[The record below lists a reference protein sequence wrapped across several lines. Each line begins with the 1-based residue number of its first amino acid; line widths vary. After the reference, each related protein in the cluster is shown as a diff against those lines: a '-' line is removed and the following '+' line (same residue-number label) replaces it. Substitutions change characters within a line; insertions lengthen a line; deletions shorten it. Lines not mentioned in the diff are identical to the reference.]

1 MLKHIDSNDISSA
14 INGNGNGKYK
24 CIICKKEYTKKTSID
39 KHRLLCDFKS
49 RSKAELIIE
58 EEDSRDK
65 PTFDQLVKIVQE
77 MAIKQEKMA
86 EKMEEMQQYIARK
99 KQKLDVITHLNQNV
113 NASIGFLEWV
123 TLTTQVSAEHF
134 VYLMENTVFQ
144 TFQLILEQNL
154 TNVDTK
160 FVYPIKCFK
169 DKANIF
175 YICEKRDENE
185 SIWRPAETTEMTQ
198 LLKKI
203 HCLLLSE
210 LSKWKQSNKQNI
222 ADSDRLSDQFNKA
235 VIKLMNISFAGDG
248 IVNINRI
255 KAGLYNSLK
264 ESTF

>member
-1 MLKHIDSNDISSA
+1 MLKHIDSNDITS
-14 INGNGNGKYK
+14 INGNAKYK

-49 RSKAELIIE
+49 KSKAELIIE

-65 PTFDQLVKIVQE
+65 PTVDQLIKIVQA
-77 MAIKQEKMA
+77 MSIKQEKMA
-86 EKMEEMQQYIARK
+86 EKIEEMQQYIARK

-123 TLTTQVSAEHF
+123 TSTIQVSAAHF
-134 VYLMENTVFQ
+134 VHLMENTVFQ

-154 TNVDTK
+154 TNIDAK

-175 YICEKRDENE
+175 YICEKGEENE

-203 HCLLLSE
+203 QIQLLAE
-210 LSKWKQSNKQNI
+210 LSKWKQANKQNI
-222 ADSDRLSDQFNKA
+222 ADNDRLSDQFNKA
-235 VIKLMNISFAGDG
+235 VIKLMNISFAADG
-248 IVNINRI
+248 IVNVNKI
-255 KAGLYNSLK
+255 KAGLYNSLR
-264 ESTF
+264 

>member
-1 MLKHIDSNDISSA
+1 MIKANDISA
-14 INGNGNGKYK
+14 INGNGKYK
-24 CIICKKEYTKKTSID
+24 CIICKKEYTRKASID
-39 KHRLLCDFKS
+39 KHRILCDFKS

-77 MAIKQEKMA
+77 MAIKQAKSDEKIA
-86 EKMEEMQQYIARK
+86 EMQQYIARK

-113 NASIGFLEWV
+113 NASIGFLEWI
-123 TLTTQVSAEHF
+123 TSTINVSAAHF
-134 VYLMENTVFQ
+134 VHLMENTVFQ

-154 TNVDTK
+154 TNPDPK

-175 YICEKRDENE
+175 YICEKGDENE
-185 SIWRPAETTEMTQ
+185 SIWRPAETTEITQ

-203 HCLLLSE
+203 QVLLLAE
-210 LSKWKQSNKQNI
+210 LSKWKQANKQNI

-235 VIKLMNISFAGDG
+235 VIKLMNVSFAADG
-248 IVNINRI
+248 LVNVNKI
-255 KAGLYNSLK
+255 KAGLYTHLR
-264 ESTF
+264 ETF

>member
-1 MLKHIDSNDISSA
+1 MLKHIDSNDITA
-14 INGNGNGKYK
+14 INGNGNGNGKYK

-49 RSKAELIIE
+49 KSKAELIIE

-65 PTFDQLVKIVQE
+65 PTVDQLIKIVQA
-77 MAIKQEKMA
+77 MSIKQEKMA
-86 EKMEEMQQYIARK
+86 EKIEEMQQYIARK

-113 NASIGFLEWV
+113 NATIGFLEWV
-123 TLTTQVSAEHF
+123 TSTIQVSAAHF
-134 VYLMENTVFQ
+134 VHLMENTVFQ

-154 TNVDTK
+154 TNIDAK

-175 YICEKRDENE
+175 YICEKGEENE

-203 HCLLLSE
+203 QIQLLAE
-210 LSKWKQSNKQNI
+210 LSKWKQANKQNI
-222 ADSDRLSDQFNKA
+222 ADNDRLSDQFNKA
-235 VIKLMNISFAGDG
+235 VIKLMNISFAADG
-248 IVNINRI
+248 IVNVNKI
-255 KAGLYNSLK
+255 KAGLYNSLR
-264 ESTF
+264 

>member
-1 MLKHIDSNDISSA
+1 MIKPNDISL
-14 INGNGNGKYK
+14 INAKYK

-77 MAIKQEKMA
+77 MAIKQAKSDEKIA
-86 EKMEEMQQYIARK
+86 EMQQYIARK

-113 NASIGFLEWV
+113 NASIGFLEWI
-123 TLTTQVSAEHF
+123 TSTIQVSAAHF
-134 VYLMENTVFQ
+134 VHLMENTVFQ

-154 TNVDTK
+154 TNVDPK

-175 YICEKRDENE
+175 YICEKGDENE

-203 HCLLLSE
+203 QIQLLAE
-210 LSKWKQSNKQNI
+210 LSKWKQTNKQNI

-235 VIKLMNISFAGDG
+235 VIKLMNISFAADG
-248 IVNINRI
+248 IVNVNRI
-255 KAGLYNSLK
+255 KAGLYNSLRGT
-264 ESTF
+264 TFPYDPSF